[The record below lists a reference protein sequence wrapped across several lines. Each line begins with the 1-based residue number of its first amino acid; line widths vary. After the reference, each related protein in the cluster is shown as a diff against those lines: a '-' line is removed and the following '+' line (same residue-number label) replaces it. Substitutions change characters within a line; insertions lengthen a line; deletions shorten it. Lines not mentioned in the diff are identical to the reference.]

1 MKRNEV
7 NQMML
12 ALGLAI
18 VLCAMSTS
26 SITSTFKAMCII
38 VGLVLSIVSILNL
51 LKKWKQ
57 ESSPE

>member
-18 VLCAMSTS
+18 VFCAVSTS
-26 SITSTFKAMCII
+26 SITNTFKAICII
-38 VGLVLSIVSILNL
+38 VGLVVSIVSTLNL

-57 ESSPE
+57 ESLLE